1 MRNKEFKRLLAF
13 LLIISTIFSVAGCS
27 SEENTSVAV
36 EETMEGIEQQTG
48 TDEQIQSEKTETV
61 DENNET
67 NSSVESATVTNE
79 IKDAD
84 VDSSKEDASKTTE
97 SVKIASITSDDTV
110 STTESVVN
118 ESNNKPAE
126 VDENSSALTSVVS
139 KENTTEYA
147 TQQEDPLTNDAKTA
161 EQDSSANVSSIDTTL
176 DDELRELAEM
186 DSDELTPTQRNA
198 INMLNYMTFL
208 TQEINDS
215 KQSRMYLDSA
225 YNALIDN
232 TYPNAVDAK
241 TQTQITSMLDTL
253 HQYQMISVKRER
265 LEYIYE
271 QNQAQ
276 ALRQAMP
283 NPVGLLSAVQS
294 GNLLKAAASVLYMAV
309 DSVTSYQS
317 ATSQT
322 DLQYLKDG
330 WELDDAEA
338 EEVHKSRTA
347 AFSYMMN
354 MVRDN
359 DLPGDYALTEETV
372 EEFVTWKNKTNL
384 VSKISWFE
392 SNYETYKEFGPYWLE
407 LAKDYFDSEDYKNC
421 LDAFEKYEEVT
432 TRILRKD
439 KDYAN
444 DLPMAIIAAKET
456 MSKTK
461 YNAYAEKYAQVIIKN
476 TDEWSTR
483 YFVAQIY
490 LDLYKNTKN
499 KNYLDAAFD
508 IVYDNVNELTEEQ
521 KTLNATYL
529 AAVEEKKTED
539 DATKRQKEEVK
550 QYNKMLKENRKVE
563 LPPVS
568 EALYLNCDFLFA
580 LVDERGVSAKERNNI
595 EAILHENGDN
605 IFLTTA
611 LDNRF
616 RFNDS
621 KIAFEAKDLN
631 VEFDGEELR
640 VPASCVTN
648 RSTVSIVISGA
659 SGTTT
664 IDDWTVKSVERPKNS
679 DDVSQFTVTY
689 TSETAKKYKYSGGDS
704 INISVIPVAESPE
717 EVICFKYKVVPVKKL
732 LVFNSIDF
740 ERE

>member
-1 MRNKEFKRLLAF
+1 
-13 LLIISTIFSVAGCS
+13 
-27 SEENTSVAV
+27 
-36 EETMEGIEQQTG
+36 
-48 TDEQIQSEKTETV
+48 
-61 DENNET
+61 
-67 NSSVESATVTNE
+67 
-79 IKDAD
+79 
-84 VDSSKEDASKTTE
+84 
-97 SVKIASITSDDTV
+97 
-110 STTESVVN
+110 
-118 ESNNKPAE
+118 
-126 VDENSSALTSVVS
+126 
-139 KENTTEYA
+139 
-147 TQQEDPLTNDAKTA
+147 
-161 EQDSSANVSSIDTTL
+161 
-176 DDELRELAEM
+176 
-186 DSDELTPTQRNA
+186 
-198 INMLNYMTFL
+198 
-208 TQEINDS
+208 
-215 KQSRMYLDSA
+215 MY
-225 YNALIDN
+225 
-232 TYPNAVDAK
+232 PK
-241 TQTQITSMLDTL
+241 
-253 HQYQMISVKRER
+253 H
-265 LEYIYE
+265 
-271 QNQAQ
+271 
-276 ALRQAMP
+276 
-283 NPVGLLSAVQS
+283 
-294 GNLLKAAASVLYMAV
+294 
-309 DSVTSYQS
+309 
-317 ATSQT
+317 
-322 DLQYLKDG
+322 
-330 WELDDAEA
+330 
-338 EEVHKSRTA
+338 
-347 AFSYMMN
+347 
-354 MVRDN
+354 
-359 DLPGDYALTEETV
+359 
-372 EEFVTWKNKTNL
+372 
-384 VSKISWFE
+384 
-392 SNYETYKEFGPYWLE
+392 
-407 LAKDYFDSEDYKNC
+407 
-421 LDAFEKYEEVT
+421 
-432 TRILRKD
+432 
-439 KDYAN
+439 
-444 DLPMAIIAAKET
+444 
-456 MSKTK
+456 
-461 YNAYAEKYAQVIIKN
+461 
-476 TDEWSTR
+476 
-483 YFVAQIY
+483 QIY